1 MHEVSYYSSVS
12 LENGGELCENVTYL
26 GKNSCEALATHKGIV
41 LENVKLFI
49 YSNYKVALVTAY
61 WEGQFKQW
69 LKQTSFPVVG
79 SGVVFYCYYIVEY
92 SLKQ

>member
-1 MHEVSYYSSVS
+1 MHEVSHYSSVS

-49 YSNYKVALVTAY
+49 YSNYKVALV
-61 WEGQFKQW
+61 
-69 LKQTSFPVVG
+69 G

-92 SLKQ
+92 SLKW

>member
-41 LENVKLFI
+41 FI
-49 YSNYKVALVTAY
+49 YSNYKVAL
-61 WEGQFKQW
+61 
-69 LKQTSFPVVG
+69 VG

-92 SLKQ
+92 SLKW